1 MSYYIELIVNGGCIV
16 KAIWNDQVIA
26 EADKDDLIYIEQ
38 NWYFPPSSV
47 KQEFLEKSPTPY
59 TCPWKGVCQYF
70 NIKQGDKVSQ
80 DNAWSYPEPYPSGI
94 EKVHK
99 DFSNYVAFWRDV
111 RVVEDS
117 AEPAAEPELEAV

>member
-1 MSYYIELIVNGGCIV
+1 M
-16 KAIWNDQVIA
+16 KAVYKDTVVA
-26 EADKDDLIYIEQ
+26 EATREDLIYIEG

-70 NIKQGDKVSQ
+70 NVVVDGEKSE
-80 DNAWSYPEPYPSGI
+80 DNAWSYPEPLPTAI
-94 EKVHK
+94 DQVKK

-111 RVVEDS
+111 NVSE
-117 AEPAAEPELEAV
+117 

>member
-1 MSYYIELIVNGGCIV
+1 M
-16 KAIWNDQVIA
+16 KAVYKDTVVA
-26 EADKDDLIYIEQ
+26 EAAREDLIYIEG

-70 NIKQGDKVSQ
+70 NVVVDGEKSE
-80 DNAWSYPEPYPSGI
+80 DNAWSYPEPLPTAI
-94 EKVHK
+94 DQVKK

-111 RVVEDS
+111 NVSE
-117 AEPAAEPELEAV
+117 